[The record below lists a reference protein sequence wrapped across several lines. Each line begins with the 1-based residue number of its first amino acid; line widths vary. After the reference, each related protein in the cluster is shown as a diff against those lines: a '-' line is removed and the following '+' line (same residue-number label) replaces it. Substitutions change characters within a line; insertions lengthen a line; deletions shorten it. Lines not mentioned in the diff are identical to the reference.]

1 MVALQSTAGLNLF
14 FGDAARLLWALMEP
28 NAKPGIIFPR
38 LLMEKTEIVKALWP
52 QRLNHTLMEARQ
64 NFSYTGAWKVGALLS
79 IEKLCLQH
87 KLFFFIE
94 PSTVLSPKF
103 I

>member
-1 MVALQSTAGLNLF
+1 MVALWSTAGLNLF

-28 NAKPGIIFPR
+28 NTKQGIIFPR
-38 LLMEKTEIVKALWP
+38 WLMEKTEIVKALWP
-52 QRLNHTLMEARQ
+52 QRINHTLMEARQ
-64 NFSYTGAWKVGALLS
+64 NFSYTGAQKEGALLS
-79 IEKLCLQH
+79 IEILCLQH
-87 KLFFFIE
+87 RLLFFLE

>member
-1 MVALQSTAGLNLF
+1 MFNLF
-14 FGDAARLLWALMEP
+14 FGNAARLLGALMEA

-38 LLMEKTEIVKALWP
+38 WLMEKTEILKAPWP
-52 QRLNHTLMEARQ
+52 QRINHTLMEARQ
-64 NFSYTGAWKVGALLS
+64 NFSCTGAQKAGALLA

-87 KLFFFIE
+87 RLFFLIE
-94 PSTVLSPKF
+94 PSTVLSPNF